1 MMDTRKLD
9 MIFFMATENGKNLT
23 YEEIQDIAKK
33 YSARSLWYLWH
44 HTRRHHKYLSKQP
57 KRSALERP
65 HKMATCTLMMVSL
78 MNERMVDIMTNTVK
92 LQGMYGEQK
101 AIRAGELKPGMV
113 TVWNFGYKEVIKS
126 IEPTKSGK
134 SVKCAII
141 CESGEELVRTMRIDR
156 LVAIA

>member
-9 MIFFMATENGKNLT
+9 MIFFMTTENGKNLT

-65 HKMATCTLMMVSL
+65 PRDGLPVLMMADQKG
-78 MNERMVDIMTNTVK
+78 NEYEI
-92 LQGMYGEQK
+92 
-101 AIRAGELKPGMV
+101 
-113 TVWNFGYKEVIKS
+113 F
-126 IEPTKSGK
+126 
-134 SVKCAII
+134 
-141 CESGEELVRTMRIDR
+141 
-156 LVAIA
+156 